1 MFIMFLDCASKVLV
15 APPTSV
21 IKLWLENHIFT
32 FLTSSLKQP
41 AGGVSHFARRLL
53 EPRPI
58 KFLFKLC

>member
-1 MFIMFLDCASKVLV
+1 MFLDCASEVLV

-41 AGGVSHFARRLL
+41 EGGASYYARRLL
-53 EPRPI
+53 KPRPI
-58 KFLFKLC
+58 